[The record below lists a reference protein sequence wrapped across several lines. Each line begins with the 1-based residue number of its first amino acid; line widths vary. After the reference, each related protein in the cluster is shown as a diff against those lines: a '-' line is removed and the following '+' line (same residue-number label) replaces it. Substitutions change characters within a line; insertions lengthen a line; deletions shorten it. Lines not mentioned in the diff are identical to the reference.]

1 MYNFDYEVCAV
12 FVTLIILVI
21 SFVGRGRRSVQF
33 KIYVVMV
40 LSLLIASASD
50 VVSAYCSNNMER
62 FPLWI
67 VYASNYVYFIFKI
80 IMAILFCIYNIES
93 TERIYRNNRN
103 MWGLL
108 FIPAIIELVLLAVN
122 PFNHIIFSIDKN
134 DGYVRG
140 NLIWLIY
147 AIGFFYLVFT
157 VVYVEIFR
165 KVIGKFVVHCVE
177 LFALVAV
184 VHILVQYNYQ
194 HILIES
200 FGESLCFLMIYFSI
214 QKPEDLMD
222 GRVATYNRKEIGRAH
237 V

>member
-80 IMAILFCIYNIES
+80 ISVC
-93 TERIYRNNRN
+93 
-103 MWGLL
+103 
-108 FIPAIIELVLLAVN
+108 
-122 PFNHIIFSIDKN
+122 
-134 DGYVRG
+134 
-140 NLIWLIY
+140 
-147 AIGFFYLVFT
+147 
-157 VVYVEIFR
+157 
-165 KVIGKFVVHCVE
+165 
-177 LFALVAV
+177 
-184 VHILVQYNYQ
+184 
-194 HILIES
+194 
-200 FGESLCFLMIYFSI
+200 
-214 QKPEDLMD
+214 
-222 GRVATYNRKEIGRAH
+222 
-237 V
+237 